1 MLLFGLRDR
10 LKLRVAIC
18 YLEGVKRAH
27 RIVLLAGAIVF
38 VITLAG
44 AGILLVPLALLL
56 FAPWE
61 PATKAMV
68 GISIGAV
75 LVLVPAVALTMLLSE
90 KRWMR
95 LTGAT
100 ALLRNLAE

>member
-1 MLLFGLRDR
+1 M
-10 LKLRVAIC
+10 
-18 YLEGVKRAH
+18 
-27 RIVLLAGAIVF
+27 LLAGAIVF